1 MLSVKSI
8 GAMLAAATFGSAL
21 LTVTAEP
28 AAAQAGYHGGWG
40 GGTRYVNRGAYGY
53 RGGYATRGFV
63 ARGYV
68 TRGYRGAYV
77 SRGYGY
83 RGYGYRRGWNTGGAV
98 AAGVVGGLALG
109 AIAASASSY
118 PAYGYGS
125 SYGSGYGSGYGYAP
139 AHSYAAP
146 TYSYAAP
153 AYGYAAPAYGYAA
166 QTYYAPRHVV
176 ATNACGYVQRRAWL
190 EGEGWRRFTRYE
202 CDY

>member
-8 GAMLAAATFGSAL
+8 GAMLAAATFGTAL
-21 LTVTAEP
+21 LTVTAET
-28 AAAQAGYHGGWG
+28 AAAQSGYHGGWG
-40 GGTRYVNRGAYGY
+40 GGTRYVNRSYGY
-53 RGGYATRGFV
+53 RGGYAARGVV
-63 ARGYV
+63 ARGY
-68 TRGYRGAYV
+68 GYRGAYV
-77 SRGYGY
+77 ARGYGY

-125 SYGSGYGSGYGYAP
+125 GYGYAP
-139 AHSYAAP
+139 A
-146 TYSYAAP
+146 YSYAAP
-153 AYGYAAPAYGYAA
+153 SYGYAAPTSGYAA

-176 ATNACGYVQRRAWL
+176 ATNACGYVQRRAWI

>member
-8 GAMLAAATFGSAL
+8 GALLAAATFGTAL
-21 LTVTAEP
+21 LTVTAAP
-28 AAAQAGYHGGWG
+28 AVAQAGYHGGWG

-53 RGGYATRGFV
+53 RGGYV
-63 ARGYV
+63 ARGVV
-68 TRGYRGAYV
+68 TRGYGYRGAYV
-77 SRGYGY
+77 ARGYGY

-109 AIAASASSY
+109 AVAASASSY

-125 SYGSGYGSGYGYAP
+125 AYGSGYGYAP
-139 AHSYAAP
+139 A
-146 TYSYAAP
+146 YSYAAP
-153 AYGYAAPAYGYAA
+153 SYGYAAPTYGYAA
-166 QTYYAPRHVV
+166 QTYYAPAAV
-176 ATNACGYVQRRAWL
+176 ATNACGYVQRRAWI

>member
-8 GAMLAAATFGSAL
+8 GAMLAAATFGTAL
-21 LTVTAEP
+21 LTMSAAP

-40 GGTRYVNRGAYGY
+40 GGTRYVNRSYGY
-53 RGGYATRGFV
+53 RGGYA
-63 ARGYV
+63 ARGY
-68 TRGYRGAYV
+68 GSRGAYV
-77 SRGYGY
+77 ARGYGY

-118 PAYGYGS
+118 PAYGYG
-125 SYGSGYGSGYGYAP
+125 YAP
-139 AHSYAAP
+139 A
-146 TYSYAAP
+146 YSYAAP
-153 AYGYAAPAYGYAA
+153 SYGYAAPAYGYAA
-166 QTYYAPRHVV
+166 QSYYAPRAVV
-176 ATNACGYVQRRAWL
+176 ATNACGYVQRRAWI